1 MLNYLK
7 PIQSIKIF
15 KFNTLMHKIQ
25 ITFVPTPEPTGE
37 IIPMAFSTRTDSWEY
52 IVATRENNQFLY
64 EHKVVLSNNGTVLQV
79 LSADEA
85 GQITEALAEDAF
97 DIATQSVTLT
107 LIDTYDD
114 GTEYKLRIET
124 APITAPGST
133 TVLSGLYNP
142 QLRIAEVSYLQDENQ
157 IHELEF
163 IGAEDIRMG
172 FAARVIR
179 RPGEAFEIIHDD
191 GDIVFSY

>member
-1 MLNYLK
+1 
-7 PIQSIKIF
+7 
-15 KFNTLMHKIQ
+15 MHKIQ
-25 ITFVPTPEPTGE
+25 IAFVPTPDPEGE
-37 IIPMAFSTRTDSWEY
+37 IVPMAFSSRADSWEFT
-52 IVATRENNQFLY
+52 VATRANDQFLY

-79 LSADEA
+79 LSAGED

-97 DIATQSVTLT
+97 DIATQSITLT

-114 GTEYKLRIET
+114 GSEYKLRIET
-124 APITAPGST
+124 APIAQPGST

-142 QLRIAEVSYLQDENQ
+142 QLRIAEVTYLQDENQ
-157 IHELEF
+157 IQELEF

-179 RPGEAFEIIHDD
+179 RPGEAFEVIHDN
-191 GDIVFSY
+191 GNIVFSY